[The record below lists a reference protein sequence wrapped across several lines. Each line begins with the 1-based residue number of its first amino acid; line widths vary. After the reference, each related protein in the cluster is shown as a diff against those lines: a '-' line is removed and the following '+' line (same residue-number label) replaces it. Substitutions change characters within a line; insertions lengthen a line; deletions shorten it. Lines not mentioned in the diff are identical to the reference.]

1 MKILGVSGR
10 KQSGKN
16 TLANYVNGYILK
28 SKGMIKDFFI
38 DDNGGLVINT
48 EDVSGQLGYGVFD
61 VTRKDPQFLEYAE
74 RNLWP
79 FVKVYHFAD
88 PLKEMAVNLFGL
100 DSKNIYGNDNQKNES
115 TIMNWN
121 SMPTNPD
128 SRSGNLTHREFL
140 EYFGTNI
147 IRRIRWDAWSDYA
160 IKKILR
166 EDSEISIIPDV
177 RFPDEVEAIK
187 RAGGK
192 VVRLTRDIFNSQ
204 SESESSLDKE
214 SFDWNNFDFIID
226 NKDISLLD
234 LCDYLSNNT
243 LIWEN

>member
-1 MKILGVSGR
+1 
-10 KQSGKN
+10 
-16 TLANYVNGYILK
+16 
-28 SKGMIKDFFI
+28 MIKDFFI

-100 DSKNIYGNDNQKNES
+100 DSQNIYGNDNQKNES

>member
-1 MKILGVSGR
+1 MKILGISGR

-16 TLANYVNGYILK
+16 TLANYINGHILR
-28 SKGMIKDFFI
+28 SRGMVKDFFI
-38 DDNGGLVINT
+38 DNDGGLVINT
-48 EDVSGQLGYGVFD
+48 EDVSGQFGYGIFD

-100 DSKNIYGNDNQKNES
+100 DSKNVYGNDNQKNES
-115 TIMNWN
+115 TTIGWD

-128 SRSGNLTHREFL
+128 NRSGNLTHREFL
-140 EYFGTNI
+140 EYFGTKI
-147 IRRIRWDAWSDYA
+147 VRRIRWDAWSDYA

-187 RAGGK
+187 QVGGK

-204 SESESSLDKE
+204 AESESALDQE
-214 SFDWNNFDFIID
+214 NFSWDNFDFIID
-226 NKDISLLD
+226 NKDISLSD